1 MNPYA
6 KAENQFSQNA
16 ENYRDSPI
24 FAAGEELEWM
34 KTTAN
39 AKGHEHLLDIGCAAG
54 HTVFPFQTLS
64 LKGSALMSRKM
75 IEIAAALA
83 EERRLNHI
91 TFEQAAAEALPFS
104 DESFDLVTCRFA
116 AHHFPNLPAAMS
128 EISRVLK
135 RRPISARRSLC
146 T

>member
-64 LKGSALMSRKM
+64 LKGSALMSRKND
-75 IEIAAALA
+75 
-83 EERRLNHI
+83 RDCSSTSGR
-91 TFEQAAAEALPFS
+91 TPP
-104 DESFDLVTCRFA
+104 ESHYF
-116 AHHFPNLPAAMS
+116 
-128 EISRVLK
+128 
-135 RRPISARRSLC
+135 
-146 T
+146 

>member
-54 HTVFPFQTLS
+54 HTVFS
-64 LKGSALMSRKM
+64 
-75 IEIAAALA
+75 
-83 EERRLNHI
+83 
-91 TFEQAAAEALPFS
+91 FS
-104 DESFDLVTCRFA
+104 DVISKGVGIDVTQ
-116 AHHFPNLPAAMS
+116 
-128 EISRVLK
+128 K
-135 RRPISARRSLC
+135 
-146 T
+146 